1 MAVLE
6 SDIKALF
13 KTITSE
19 TMKTVSAGQKTII
32 SPTTVR
38 NLAKEITEQA
48 ESGSIFKFEEAL
60 KRTEA
65 IIEKLGINLVDFNE
79 SLSARIK
86 QLGEQKVKAEAEVQE
101 LRQNNIAAEVKTI
114 KEGKEFRI
122 ETNILTRKEIKER
135 TNLLNLQIKQTDKR
149 EKEIIKERE
158 KLLKKDELT
167 TADKEKIIADEKE
180 ITQRRAAIA
189 NEQGVLGLEA
199 RTADTGGNRLEMPPL
214 LAAFVDGLKM
224 PFTAI
229 GEAGLQLK
237 DTIMGIGETF
247 MFLGKG
253 SLLVLVKA
261 FRALSLI
268 LKPIPLAIGAAI
280 AGAVF
285 MIIKFKDKIGDF
297 VDAVKTI
304 PGKIKDFFTEAFT
317 KVKNFISDTI
327 ITLQNVFIKLFNSVI
342 GLVNKIPGVE
352 MELLEEKKLSSE
364 RAIEQQENDIASNEA
379 KKDFQSL
386 AAEGEKDFQMEN
398 DIKSLIFEELNKL
411 NKPNLNIQDRTNQ
424 LENFAS
430 AGSGNTVINNVIGGS
445 QQNVSSNSSSINNLS
460 SSGNIDKTF
469 INLQTVPV

>member
-48 ESGSIFKFEEAL
+48 ESGSIFKFEDAL
-60 KRTEA
+60 QKTEA
-65 IIEKLGINLVDFNE
+65 IIDKLGINLDDFNKG
-79 SLSARIK
+79 LSDRIK

-101 LRQNNIAAEVKTI
+101 LRQSNIAAEVKTI

-135 TNLLNLQIKQTDKR
+135 TNLLNQQIKQTDKR

-189 NEQGVLGLEA
+189 NEQGVLGIEG
-199 RTADTGGNRLEMPPL
+199 RTADTGGDRLEMPPM
-214 LAAFVDGLKM
+214 LAGFVDALKT

-229 GEAGLQLK
+229 GEAGMQLK
-237 DTIMGIGETF
+237 DTVTGIGETF

-253 SLLVLVKA
+253 SLRIIVKA

-280 AGAVF
+280 GAAIF
-285 MIIKFKDKIGDF
+285 LIYKFRDSIGDF
-297 VDAVKTI
+297 VDAVKAI
-304 PGKIKDFFTEAFT
+304 PGKIKNFFSEAFRM
-317 KVKNFISDTI
+317 VKNFFIDAINGIISLI
-327 ITLQNVFIKLFNSVI
+327 
-342 GLVNKIPGVE
+342 NKVKPGKDI
-352 MELLEEKKLSSE
+352 ELLQRDEGPTELDPLQQQNEEKKE
-364 RAIEQQENDIASNEA
+364 MQAIIKQ
-379 KKDFQSL
+379 
-386 AAEGEKDFQMEN
+386 AEEDQAQKEKIEKDLQIPEN
-398 DIKSLIFEELNKL
+398 TSPFPFA
-411 NKPNLNIQDRTNQ
+411 PNLGINQ
-424 LENFAS
+424 RKDANLQFAS
-430 AGSGNTVINNVIGGS
+430 AGTSSNTVINNVIGPS
-445 QQNVSSNSSSINNLS
+445 QQNVSSSSASINNLS
-460 SSGNIDKTF
+460 DSGNIDKTF
-469 INLQTVPV
+469 INLQSVPV

>member
-60 KRTEA
+60 KKTES
-65 IIEKLGINLVDFNE
+65 IIDKLGINLDDFNKG
-79 SLSARIK
+79 LSDRIK

-101 LRQNNIAAEVKTI
+101 LRQSNIAAEVKTI

-135 TNLLNLQIKQTDKR
+135 TSLLNNQIKQTDKR

-167 TADKEKIIADEKE
+167 VADKEKIIADEKE

-189 NEQGVLGLEA
+189 TESETLGI
-199 RTADTGGNRLEMPPL
+199 TADTGGDRLELPPM
-214 LAAFVDGLKM
+214 LAGFVDALM
-224 PFTAI
+224 TPFNAI
-229 GEAGLQLK
+229 GEAGMMLK
-237 DTIMGIGETF
+237 DTVVGIGETF

-253 SLLVLVKA
+253 ALKVVVKA
-261 FRALSLI
+261 FKALSFI

-280 AGAVF
+280 GAAIF
-285 MIIKFKDKIGDF
+285 LIYKFRDSIGDF
-297 VDAVKTI
+297 VDAVKSI
-304 PGKIKDFFTEAFT
+304 PGKIKNFFTEAFRMIKNFFVDAINGIISLIN
-317 KVKNFISDTI
+317 KVK
-327 ITLQNVFIKLFNSVI
+327 
-342 GLVNKIPGVE
+342 PGKDI
-352 MELLEEKKLSSE
+352 ELLQRDEGPTELDPIQQQNEDKKEMQAIIKEAEEDQAQKEKIL
-364 RAIEQQENDIASNEA
+364 
-379 KKDFQSL
+379 KDLEIPESPTFTV
-386 AAEGEKDFQMEN
+386 
-398 DIKSLIFEELNKL
+398 
-411 NKPNLNIQDRTNQ
+411 PNLNIEQRTKTNA
-424 LENFAS
+424 EFAS
-430 AGSGNTVINNVIGGS
+430 AGTTGNTVINNVIGGS
-445 QQNVSSNSSSINNLS
+445 QQNVASNSASINTLS
-460 SSGNIDKTF
+460 GSKNIDNTM
-469 INLQTVPV
+469 INLESVPV

>member
-60 KRTEA
+60 KKTES
-65 IIEKLGINLVDFNE
+65 IIDKLGINLDDFNKG
-79 SLSARIK
+79 LSDRIK

-101 LRQNNIAAEVKTI
+101 LRQSNIAAEVKTI

-135 TNLLNLQIKQTDKR
+135 TNLLNQQIKQTDKR

-180 ITQRRAAIA
+180 ITQRRAAISA
-189 NEQGVLGLEA
+189 ESETLGI
-199 RTADTGGNRLEMPPL
+199 TADTGGNRLEMPPM
-214 LAAFVDGLKM
+214 LAGFVDALKT

-229 GEAGLQLK
+229 GEAGMQLK
-237 DTIMGIGETF
+237 DTVMGIGETF

-253 SLLVLVKA
+253 SLRIIVKA

-280 AGAVF
+280 GAAIF
-285 MIIKFKDKIGDF
+285 LIYKFRDSIGDF
-297 VDAVKTI
+297 VDAVKSI
-304 PGKIKDFFTEAFT
+304 PGKIKNFFTDAFRMIKNFFIDAINGIISLIN
-317 KVKNFISDTI
+317 KVK
-327 ITLQNVFIKLFNSVI
+327 
-342 GLVNKIPGVE
+342 PGKDI
-352 MELLEEKKLSSE
+352 ELLQRDEGPTELDPLQQQNEEKKE
-364 RAIEQQENDIASNEA
+364 MQAIIKQAEEDQAQKEKIL
-379 KKDFQSL
+379 KDLEVPESPTFTV
-386 AAEGEKDFQMEN
+386 
-398 DIKSLIFEELNKL
+398 
-411 NKPNLNIQDRTNQ
+411 PNLNIEQRTKTNA
-424 LENFAS
+424 EFAS
-430 AGSGNTVINNVIGGS
+430 AGTTGNTVINNVIGGS
-445 QQNVSSNSSSINNLS
+445 QQNVASNSASINTLS
-460 SSGNIDKTF
+460 GSKNIDNTM
-469 INLQTVPV
+469 INLESVPV

>member
-48 ESGSIFKFEEAL
+48 ESGSIFKFEDAL
-60 KRTEA
+60 KKTEA
-65 IIEKLGINLVDFNE
+65 IIDKLGINLDNFNKG
-79 SLSARIK
+79 LSDRIK

-101 LRQNNIAAEVKTI
+101 LRQSNIAAEVKTI

-135 TNLLNLQIKQTDKR
+135 TNLLNQQIKQTDKR

-167 TADKEKIIADEKE
+167 TADKEKIVADEKE

-189 NEQGVLGLEA
+189 TESETLGLD
-199 RTADTGGNRLEMPPL
+199 RTADTGGDRLEMPPI
-214 LAAFVDGLKM
+214 LAAFVDGLKT
-224 PFTAI
+224 PFTAVA
-229 GEAGLQLK
+229 EAGLQLK
-237 DTIMGIGETF
+237 DNIMGIGETF

-253 SLLVLVKA
+253 SLRVIVKA
-261 FRALSLI
+261 FKALALI

-280 AGAVF
+280 GATIF
-285 MIIKFKDKIGDF
+285 LIYKFRDSIGNF
-297 VDAVKTI
+297 VDAVKSI
-304 PGKIKDFFTEAFT
+304 PGKIKDFFVDSFA
-317 KVKNFISDTI
+317 KIKNFISDTI
-327 ITLQNVFIKLFNSVI
+327 INLQNVFIKLFNSVI
-342 GLVNKIPGVE
+342 ELVNKVPGVE
-352 MELLEEKKLSSE
+352 MELLQLKKLSTDKDKVE
-364 RAIEQQENDIASNEA
+364 VDENQA
-379 KKDFQSL
+379 KKDFQALVKESEEDQAL
-386 AAEGEKDFQMEN
+386 KEKILKDLEIPDTPSFTV
-398 DIKSLIFEELNKL
+398 
-411 NKPNLNIQDRTNQ
+411 PNLNLNERNNAN
-424 LENFAS
+424 LEFAN
-430 AGSGNTVINNVIGGS
+430 AGTGSSTVINNVIGGS
-445 QQNVSSNSSSINNLS
+445 QQNVSSSSASINNLS
-460 SSGNIDKTF
+460 GSGNIDKTF

>member
-79 SLSARIK
+79 GLSARIK

-101 LRQNNIAAEVKTI
+101 LRQSNIAAEVKTI

-167 TADKEKIIADEKE
+167 TADKEKIVADEKE

-189 NEQGVLGLEA
+189 TESETLGLD
-199 RTADTGGNRLEMPPL
+199 RTADTGADRLEMPPI
-214 LAAFVDGLKM
+214 LAAFVDGLKT
-224 PFTAI
+224 PFTAVA
-229 GEAGLQLK
+229 EAGLQLK
-237 DTIMGIGETF
+237 DNIMGIGETF

-253 SLLVLVKA
+253 SLRVIVKA
-261 FRALSLI
+261 FKALALI

-317 KVKNFISDTI
+317 KIKNFISDTI

-411 NKPNLNIQDRTNQ
+411 NKPKLNIQDRTNQ

>member
-1 MAVLE
+1 M
-6 SDIKALF
+6 
-13 KTITSE
+13 
-19 TMKTVSAGQKTII
+19 
-32 SPTTVR
+32 
-38 NLAKEITEQA
+38 
-48 ESGSIFKFEEAL
+48 
-60 KRTEA
+60 
-65 IIEKLGINLVDFNE
+65 
-79 SLSARIK
+79 
-86 QLGEQKVKAEAEVQE
+86 
-101 LRQNNIAAEVKTI
+101 
-114 KEGKEFRI
+114 
-122 ETNILTRKEIKER
+122 LTK
-135 TNLLNLQIKQTDKR
+135 
-149 EKEIIKERE
+149 
-158 KLLKKDELT
+158 
-167 TADKEKIIADEKE
+167 KE

-189 NEQGVLGLEA
+189 REQDILGGGQ
-199 RTADTGGNRLEMPPL
+199 TVDTGGNRLEMPPM
-214 LAAFVDGLKM
+214 LAGFVDALKT

-229 GEAGLQLK
+229 GEAGSQLK

-253 SLLVLVKA
+253 SLLVLTKA
-261 FRALSLI
+261 FKALAFI

>member
-189 NEQGVLGLEA
+189 TESDTLGID
-199 RTADTGGNRLEMPPL
+199 RTADTGANRLEMPPM
-214 LAAFVDGLKM
+214 LAAFVDGLKT

-253 SLLVLVKA
+253 SLVILVKA
-261 FRALSLI
+261 FRALALI
-268 LKPIPLAIGAAI
+268 MKPIPLAIGAAI

-285 MIIKFKDKIGDF
+285 MIVKFKDKIGEF

-304 PGKIKDFFTEAFT
+304 PGKIKDFFTEAFG
-317 KVKNFISDTI
+317 KIKNFISDTI

-430 AGSGNTVINNVIGGS
+430 AGSGSTVINNVIGGS
-445 QQNVSSNSSSINNLS
+445 QQNVASNSSNINSLS
-460 SSGNIDKTF
+460 GSGNIDKTF
-469 INLQTVPV
+469 INLQSVPV

>member
-19 TMKTVSAGQKTII
+19 TMKTVNAGKKTII

-38 NLAKEITEQA
+38 NLAKEITDQA
-48 ESGSIFKFEEAL
+48 ESGSIFKFEDAL
-60 KRTEA
+60 KKTEA
-65 IIEKLGINLVDFNE
+65 IIEKLGINLDDFNKG
-79 SLSARIK
+79 LSARIK

-101 LRQNNIAAEVKTI
+101 LRQSNIAAEVKTI

-189 NEQGVLGLEA
+189 TESDTLGID
-199 RTADTGGNRLEMPPL
+199 RTADTGANRLEMPPM
-214 LAAFVDGLKM
+214 LAAFVDGLKT

-229 GEAGLQLK
+229 GEAGMMLK

-253 SLLVLVKA
+253 SLLVLTKA
-261 FRALSLI
+261 FKALAFI

-297 VDAVKTI
+297 VDAVKSI
-304 PGKIKDFFTEAFT
+304 PGKIKDFFTEAFG
-317 KVKNFISDTI
+317 KIKNFISDTI

-342 GLVNKIPGVE
+342 GLVNKLPGVE

-364 RAIEQQENDIASNEA
+364 IANEQQENDITSNEA
-379 KKDFQSL
+379 KQDFQSL

-411 NKPNLNIQDRTNQ
+411 NKPNLNILDRNNQ
-424 LENFAS
+424 LETFANAG
-430 AGSGNTVINNVIGGS
+430 AGSNTVINNVIGGN
-445 QQNVSSNSSSINNLS
+445 QQNVASNSANINNLS
-460 SSGNIDKTF
+460 GSGNIDKTF
-469 INLQTVPV
+469 INLQSVPV